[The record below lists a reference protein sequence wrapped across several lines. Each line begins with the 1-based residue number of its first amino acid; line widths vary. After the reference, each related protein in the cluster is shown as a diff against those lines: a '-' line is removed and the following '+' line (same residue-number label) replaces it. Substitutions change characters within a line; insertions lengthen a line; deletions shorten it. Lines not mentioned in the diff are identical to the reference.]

1 MSRLTAAI
9 LCVLLLAVA
18 APASAQDPTASIA
31 DARGLSTDVDLLGTE
46 VLPLEGLPSV
56 MAFSAGTEP
65 VEANDVLVPVPASPL
80 VGAAVIDVA
89 ATAGPDGAAMADS
102 EVADV
107 VLLEIPGVGAV
118 IEVGAVHAAVSLD
131 CDGVATT
138 STTIDRLRILGQD
151 VPLSDVIP
159 ANLAIPVEVPL
170 PLDPLGLAEP
180 LEVATLV
187 LNEVVA
193 DTDRR
198 GVSVSGIH
206 LYVGDTLASLPLL
219 GLEELA
225 NVDVAV
231 ASAHASSTCATV
243 ADEVPDSAVAVTVD
257 PGEADAD
264 GIVGVDIT
272 LTNRTEGVA
281 TVTEVLASLPPGTVV
296 VSTSEELFGAAEGLE
311 DNPFRA
317 DVDIPLAAGES
328 ITGTVFVR
336 LPVDGNPAMDVAV
349 TSTEGPGRSGT
360 VVLPE
365 RVAVDDDPDDDGLTN
380 DEEDEEGTDPV
391 DPDTDDDGLTDGE
404 EVNDHGTGPLD
415 PDTDDDGLTDGEE
428 VNDHG
433 TDPLDPDTDDD
444 GLTDGEEVNDHGT
457 DPLDPDTDDGG
468 TSDGV
473 EVMDGT
479 EPVSTPEDD
488 AANRVDGADRVETS
502 VEVSS
507 SGLDSAAAAVLA
519 RSDVFADALTA
530 SSLAAEVEGPILLT
544 SPGTLDGRVADELD
558 RLGVETIYMVGGT
571 AALSTEIEEELRAD
585 GYDIRRIEGP
595 SRFDTAVAI
604 AREVVGLGGPVDTVT
619 FTRHDE
625 FPDAMSAA
633 NLATWGRSPILLSTR
648 DDVPDVSME
657 ALSSLLAEDADAL
670 TLAGGVAALSPAVEA
685 ELLAA
690 GQTTRR
696 IAGTDRY
703 STSVAFVEE
712 ATDLGA
718 DLVRT
723 WVASGLDFPDA
734 LAAGVAAWNDG
745 GALVLVHGQDL
756 DASPAS
762 GTYLR
767 ANAEDI
773 DRVVIV
779 GGEAAISRTVER
791 QIVEAIGD

>member
-9 LCVLLLAVA
+9 MCVLLLAVA

-89 ATAGPDGAAMADS
+89 ATAGPDGAATADS

-118 IEVGAVHAAVSLD
+118 IEVGAVRAAVSLD

-193 DTDRR
+193 DTDRH

-219 GLEELA
+219 GLDELA

-404 EVNDHGTGPLD
+404 EVNDHGT
-415 PDTDDDGLTDGEE
+415 
-428 VNDHG
+428 
-433 TDPLDPDTDDD
+433 
-444 GLTDGEEVNDHGT
+444 

-604 AREVVGLGGPVDTVT
+604 AQEVVGLGGPVDTVT

-767 ANAEDI
+767 SNAEDI

>member
-9 LCVLLLAVA
+9 MCVLLLAVA

-89 ATAGPDGAAMADS
+89 ATAGPDGAATADS

-118 IEVGAVHAAVSLD
+118 IEVGAVRAAVSLD

-159 ANLAIPVEVPL
+159 ANLTIPVEVPL

-219 GLEELA
+219 GLDELA

-317 DVDIPLAAGES
+317 DVDIALAAGES

-404 EVNDHGTGPLD
+404 EVNDHGTD
-415 PDTDDDGLTDGEE
+415 PT
-428 VNDHG
+428 
-433 TDPLDPDTDDD
+433 DPDTDDD

-604 AREVVGLGGPVDTVT
+604 AQEVVGLGGPVDTVT

-767 ANAEDI
+767 SNAEDI

>member
-1 MSRLTAAI
+1 M
-9 LCVLLLAVA
+9 
-18 APASAQDPTASIA
+18 
-31 DARGLSTDVDLLGTE
+31 
-46 VLPLEGLPSV
+46 LPLEGLPSV

-89 ATAGPDGAAMADS
+89 ATAGPDGAATADS

-118 IEVGAVHAAVSLD
+118 IEVGAVRAAVSLD

-159 ANLAIPVEVPL
+159 ANLTIPVEVPL

-193 DTDRR
+193 DTDRH

-219 GLEELA
+219 GLDELA

-317 DVDIPLAAGES
+317 DVDIALAAGES

-404 EVNDHGTGPLD
+404 EVNDHGTD
-415 PDTDDDGLTDGEE
+415 PA
-428 VNDHG
+428 
-433 TDPLDPDTDDD
+433 DPDTDDD

-604 AREVVGLGGPVDTVT
+604 AQEVVGLGGPVDTVT

-767 ANAEDI
+767 SNAEDI

>member
-9 LCVLLLAVA
+9 MCVLLLAVA

-89 ATAGPDGAAMADS
+89 ATAGPDGAATADS

-118 IEVGAVHAAVSLD
+118 IEVGAVRAAVSLD

-159 ANLAIPVEVPL
+159 ANLTIPVEVPL

-193 DTDRR
+193 DTDRH

-219 GLEELA
+219 GLDELA

-317 DVDIPLAAGES
+317 DVDIALAAGES

-404 EVNDHGTGPLD
+404 EVNDHGTD
-415 PDTDDDGLTDGEE
+415 PT
-428 VNDHG
+428 
-433 TDPLDPDTDDD
+433 DPDTDDD

-604 AREVVGLGGPVDTVT
+604 AQEVVGLGGPVDTVT

-767 ANAEDI
+767 SNAEDI

>member
-1 MSRLTAAI
+1 MSRLAAAI

-65 VEANDVLVPVPASPL
+65 VEASDVLVPVPASPL

-102 EVADV
+102 DVADV

-317 DVDIPLAAGES
+317 DIDIALAAGES

-380 DEEDEEGTDPV
+380 DEEDEEGTDPA
-391 DPDTDDDGLTDGE
+391 
-404 EVNDHGTGPLD
+404 
-415 PDTDDDGLTDGEE
+415 
-428 VNDHG
+428 
-433 TDPLDPDTDDD
+433 DPDTDDD

-507 SGLDSAAAAVLA
+507 SGLDSAAAALLA

-657 ALSSLLAEDADAL
+657 ALSSLLAENAGAL

-690 GQTTRR
+690 GRTTRR

>member
-1 MSRLTAAI
+1 MSRLAAAI

-56 MAFSAGTEP
+56 MAFSAGAEP
-65 VEANDVLVPVPASPL
+65 VEASDVLVPVPASPL

-118 IEVGAVHAAVSLD
+118 IEVGAVHAAASLD

-264 GIVGVDIT
+264 GIVGADIT

-317 DVDIPLAAGES
+317 DVDIALAAGES

-391 DPDTDDDGLTDGE
+391 
-404 EVNDHGTGPLD
+404 D

-530 SSLAAEVEGPILLT
+530 SSLAAEIEGPILLT

-657 ALSSLLAEDADAL
+657 ALSSLLAEDAGAL

-779 GGEAAISRTVER
+779 GGEVAISRTVER

>member
-1 MSRLTAAI
+1 MSRLAAAI

-65 VEANDVLVPVPASPL
+65 VEASDVLVPVPASPL

-102 EVADV
+102 EVADA

-281 TVTEVLASLPPGTVV
+281 TVTEVLASLPPGTAV

-317 DVDIPLAAGES
+317 DVDIALAAGES

-336 LPVDGNPAMDVAV
+336 LPVDGNPALDVAV
-349 TSTEGPGRSGT
+349 ASTEGPGRSGT

-380 DEEDEEGTDPV
+380 DEEDQEGTDPV

-404 EVNDHGTGPLD
+404 EVNDHGTD
-415 PDTDDDGLTDGEE
+415 PT
-428 VNDHG
+428 
-433 TDPLDPDTDDD
+433 DPDTDDD

-657 ALSSLLAEDADAL
+657 ALSSLLAEDAGAL

-779 GGEAAISRTVER
+779 GGEVAISRTVER

>member
-9 LCVLLLAVA
+9 MCVLLLAVA

-89 ATAGPDGAAMADS
+89 ATAGPDGAATADS

-118 IEVGAVHAAVSLD
+118 IEVGAVRAAVSLD

-193 DTDRR
+193 DTDRH

-219 GLEELA
+219 GLDELA

-317 DVDIPLAAGES
+317 DVDIALAAGES

-404 EVNDHGTGPLD
+404 EVNDHGTD
-415 PDTDDDGLTDGEE
+415 PT
-428 VNDHG
+428 
-433 TDPLDPDTDDD
+433 DPDTDDD

-604 AREVVGLGGPVDTVT
+604 AQEVVGLGGPVDTVT

-767 ANAEDI
+767 SNAEDI

>member
-1 MSRLTAAI
+1 MSRLAAAI

-65 VEANDVLVPVPASPL
+65 VEASDVLVPVPASPL

-102 EVADV
+102 EVADA

-264 GIVGVDIT
+264 GIVGADIT

-317 DVDIPLAAGES
+317 DVDIALAAGES

-391 DPDTDDDGLTDGE
+391 
-404 EVNDHGTGPLD
+404 
-415 PDTDDDGLTDGEE
+415 
-428 VNDHG
+428 
-433 TDPLDPDTDDD
+433 DPDTDDD

-767 ANAEDI
+767 SNAEDI

>member
-9 LCVLLLAVA
+9 MCVLLLAVA

-89 ATAGPDGAAMADS
+89 ATAGPDGAATADS

-118 IEVGAVHAAVSLD
+118 IEVGAVRAAVSLD

-159 ANLAIPVEVPL
+159 ANLTIPVEVPL

-193 DTDRR
+193 DTDRH

-219 GLEELA
+219 GLDELA

-317 DVDIPLAAGES
+317 DVDIALAAGES

-380 DEEDEEGTDPV
+380 DEEDQEGTDPV
-391 DPDTDDDGLTDGE
+391 
-404 EVNDHGTGPLD
+404 
-415 PDTDDDGLTDGEE
+415 
-428 VNDHG
+428 
-433 TDPLDPDTDDD
+433 DPDTDDD

-604 AREVVGLGGPVDTVT
+604 AQEVVGLGGPVDTVT

-767 ANAEDI
+767 SNAEDI

>member
-9 LCVLLLAVA
+9 MCVLLLAVA

-89 ATAGPDGAAMADS
+89 ATAGPDGAATADS

-118 IEVGAVHAAVSLD
+118 IEVGAVRAAVSLD

-159 ANLAIPVEVPL
+159 ANLTIPVEVPL

-193 DTDRR
+193 DTDRH

-219 GLEELA
+219 GLDELA

-317 DVDIPLAAGES
+317 DVDIALAAGES

-391 DPDTDDDGLTDGE
+391 
-404 EVNDHGTGPLD
+404 
-415 PDTDDDGLTDGEE
+415 
-428 VNDHG
+428 
-433 TDPLDPDTDDD
+433 DPDTDDD

-604 AREVVGLGGPVDTVT
+604 AQEVVGLGGPVDTVT

-767 ANAEDI
+767 SNAEDI

>member
-1 MSRLTAAI
+1 
-9 LCVLLLAVA
+9 
-18 APASAQDPTASIA
+18 
-31 DARGLSTDVDLLGTE
+31 
-46 VLPLEGLPSV
+46 
-56 MAFSAGTEP
+56 
-65 VEANDVLVPVPASPL
+65 
-80 VGAAVIDVA
+80 
-89 ATAGPDGAAMADS
+89 
-102 EVADV
+102 
-107 VLLEIPGVGAV
+107 
-118 IEVGAVHAAVSLD
+118 
-131 CDGVATT
+131 
-138 STTIDRLRILGQD
+138 
-151 VPLSDVIP
+151 
-159 ANLAIPVEVPL
+159 
-170 PLDPLGLAEP
+170 
-180 LEVATLV
+180 
-187 LNEVVA
+187 
-193 DTDRR
+193 
-198 GVSVSGIH
+198 
-206 LYVGDTLASLPLL
+206 
-219 GLEELA
+219 
-225 NVDVAV
+225 
-231 ASAHASSTCATV
+231 
-243 ADEVPDSAVAVTVD
+243 
-257 PGEADAD
+257 
-264 GIVGVDIT
+264 
-272 LTNRTEGVA
+272 
-281 TVTEVLASLPPGTVV
+281 
-296 VSTSEELFGAAEGLE
+296 
-311 DNPFRA
+311 
-317 DVDIPLAAGES
+317 
-328 ITGTVFVR
+328 
-336 LPVDGNPAMDVAV
+336 
-349 TSTEGPGRSGT
+349 
-360 VVLPE
+360 
-365 RVAVDDDPDDDGLTN
+365 
-380 DEEDEEGTDPV
+380 
-391 DPDTDDDGLTDGE
+391 
-404 EVNDHGTGPLD
+404 
-415 PDTDDDGLTDGEE
+415 
-428 VNDHG
+428 
-433 TDPLDPDTDDD
+433 
-444 GLTDGEEVNDHGT
+444 
-457 DPLDPDTDDGG
+457 
-468 TSDGV
+468 
-473 EVMDGT
+473 MDGT

-657 ALSSLLAEDADAL
+657 ALSSLLAEDAGAL

-779 GGEAAISRTVER
+779 GGEVAISRTVER

>member
-1 MSRLTAAI
+1 MSRLAAAI

-65 VEANDVLVPVPASPL
+65 VEASDVLVPVPASPL

-102 EVADV
+102 EVADA

-281 TVTEVLASLPPGTVV
+281 TVTEVLASLPPGTAV

-317 DVDIPLAAGES
+317 DVDIALAAGES

-336 LPVDGNPAMDVAV
+336 LPVDGNPALDVAV
-349 TSTEGPGRSGT
+349 ASTEGPGRSGT

-404 EVNDHGTGPLD
+404 EVNDHGTD
-415 PDTDDDGLTDGEE
+415 PT
-428 VNDHG
+428 
-433 TDPLDPDTDDD
+433 DPDTDDD

-657 ALSSLLAEDADAL
+657 ALSSLLAEDAGAL

-779 GGEAAISRTVER
+779 GGEVAISRTVER